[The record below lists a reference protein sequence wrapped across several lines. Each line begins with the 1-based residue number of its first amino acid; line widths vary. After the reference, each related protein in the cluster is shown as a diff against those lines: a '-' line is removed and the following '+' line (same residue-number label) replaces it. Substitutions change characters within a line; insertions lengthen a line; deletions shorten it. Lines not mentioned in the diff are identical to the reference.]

1 MKERTTPKS
10 VTTQQLASL
19 RSALLTWYAEHRR
32 DLPWRR
38 ADDPYAVWVSEMMLQ
53 QTRVATVIPYYER
66 WMARFPTLAEL
77 ARAELDEVLG
87 VWQGLG
93 YYARA
98 RRLHGA
104 ARAVLERHDGALPA
118 DVDALLALPGV
129 GPYTAGAIASIAFGI
144 EAPLVDV
151 NVARVLARAFAI
163 DTDIARSA
171 AQRRLH
177 GLAAA
182 LVRGPAPGDF
192 NQALMELGATVCTPR
207 SPGCLVCP
215 WCDGCQARAEGRQT
229 ELPVKAKKAA
239 PRREERHAWALRRA
253 DGTLLVAHR
262 HTDGL
267 LGGLWEFPISA
278 PCDLAD
284 AAWRAHAGDEPPAS
298 IERGVVEHVFTHMR
312 WHVQLHEALVDHTPT
327 WRDDVYQELR
337 WVSREALDALPTPR
351 WMVRAVALLGAG
363 CR

>member
-1 MKERTTPKS
+1 MTPAN
-10 VTTQQLASL
+10 VATEQLASL
-19 RSALLTWYAEHRR
+19 RSALLAWYGEHRR

-66 WMARFPTLAEL
+66 WMARFPTLADL

-104 ARAVLERHDGALPA
+104 ARAVLARHGGELPA
-118 DVDALLALPGV
+118 DVDALLELPGV
-129 GPYTAGAIASIAFGI
+129 GPYTAGAIASIAFGL
-144 EAPLVDV
+144 EAPLVDG

-163 DTDIARSA
+163 DTDITRAA
-171 AQRRLH
+171 AQRQLH

-192 NQALMELGATVCTPR
+192 NQALMELGATVCTPA
-207 SPGCLVCP
+207 SPRCLLCP
-215 WCDGCQARAEGRQT
+215 WRDVCVARAEGRQA
-229 ELPVKAKKAA
+229 ELPVKAKKVA
-239 PRREERHAWALRRA
+239 PRLEQRHAWVLQRA
-253 DGTLLVAHR
+253 DDTVLVAR
-262 HTDGL
+262 RNTDGL

-278 PCDLAD
+278 PAD
-284 AAWRAHAGDEPPAS
+284 DAERAWRAHAGDDAPAS
-298 IERGVVEHVFTHMR
+298 SELGVIEHVFTHMR
-312 WHVQLHEALVDHTPT
+312 WCVHVHVACANAAPR
-327 WRDDVYQELR
+327 WRDDVYDELR
-337 WVSREALDALPTPR
+337 WVSREALATLATPR
-351 WMVRAVALLGAG
+351 WMSRAVAMLGAS